1 MAFHLTRQ
9 EIRLLC
15 GRLAYEKGEA
25 YVRERKVGL
34 THIDHD
40 YGVYEAVV
48 SGREDFAVSIEFAQD
63 RSMDASCTCP
73 SLSSYDHHCQHIA
86 AVLIHLHE
94 RMEHGTLL
102 RPYLSTTTVQD
113 GRDGLRQHAAKSML
127 DLFQGPGK
135 DESARQIGRVRFDT
149 RETLEVEFT
158 VRPYPYGYRQ
168 ILFGIEMRLG
178 GKRLYIV
185 QKMREFLSRIARK
198 EAFVFSK
205 HFTFEPLEHC
215 FERENEE
222 VIQLLLE
229 MYQHEAMYREAIN
242 NGSQIAYASTRNAER
257 ILLIPPVFWE
267 RMLSALQKAP
277 LVKWMQGDQEYQG
290 IELAEGNLPLSFS
303 FKQDEDGRELE
314 YQMSVKGLDSLTILE
329 AYGMAQYEGV
339 LYKLGSEPCKRLFKL
354 KQIMEKANTE
364 SIVIEP
370 EQLSPFIEQVV
381 PGLMKLGEVR
391 IAPAISDRI
400 VKAPL
405 QAKLYLDRIRDRLLA
420 GLEFHYGQVMINPL
434 EEKEPTHPHF
444 QILIRDVEKEDQIL
458 EIMQNSLFTQTEAGY
473 FLENEE
479 AEYHFLYHVVPKLE
493 KLVQVYATSAV
504 KTRLH
509 PGQVGA
515 KVKVELK
522 ERTNWL
528 DVQFEFAGI
537 PESEIRQLLHSVEEK
552 RRYYRL
558 PNGSLLP
565 LEGEEFQEI
574 GRFLDAMNIRQADLK
589 GSEVR
594 LPLIRGMRFLD
605 ADQQGRT
612 VQLGKSF
619 RKLLENMRNPDNL
632 DFPLPDSLQHVLRD
646 YQRYGFQWM
655 KTLAHYGFG
664 GILADDMGLGKTLQS
679 IAFLVSVLPQIREQ
693 KLPALIVAPASVVYN
708 WYHELRKFAPQVKA
722 VVADGT
728 KEERDQ
734 RYREMEEVD
743 VFITSYPLV
752 RRDHDHFAKVRF
764 HSLILDEAQAFK
776 NHATQTAHAVKQI
789 QAEHRFALTGTPIEN
804 RLEELWSIYDAVF
817 PALFPSRK
825 AFNELPSEVV
835 AKRIKPFLLR
845 RVKRDVLQELPE
857 KIESIQTSDLLPEQK
872 KLYLSYLVK
881 LQQETL
887 KHLQEKGFQKNR
899 IKILAGLTRLRQLCC
914 HPALFVEEYTGS
926 SAKFEQLL
934 DTLEEC
940 RQAGR
945 RVLVFS
951 QFTEMLG
958 IIGRR
963 LGELGIPYLYLDGQT
978 PVRERVPLCQRFN
991 EGEGD
996 LFLISLKAGGTGLNL
1011 TGADTVILYDLWWN
1025 PAVEEQATDRAHRIG
1040 QKKIVQVI
1048 RLVTQGTVEEK
1059 MYDLQQKKK
1068 HLIDE
1073 VIQPGEE
1080 ALSALTEQEIRE
1092 ILLLE

>member
-15 GRLAYEKGEA
+15 GKLAYEKGEA

-40 YGVYEAVV
+40 FGVYEAVV

-94 RMEHGTLL
+94 RMEHGALL
-102 RPYLSTTTVQD
+102 RPYLSTSAAQG

-127 DLFQGPGK
+127 DLFQGQGK

-149 RETLEVEFT
+149 RETIEVEFT

-168 ILFGIEMRLG
+168 ILFGIEMRIG
-178 GKRLYIV
+178 SKRLYIV
-185 QKMREFLSRIARK
+185 QKMRDFLSRIASK

-205 HFTFEPLEHC
+205 HFTFDPQEHC
-215 FERENEE
+215 FEPEDEE
-222 VIQLLLE
+222 VIQLLLQIF
-229 MYQHEAMYREAIN
+229 QHETMYREAISSS
-242 NGSQIAYASTRNAER
+242 SQISYAGTRNAER
-257 ILLIPPVFWE
+257 TLLIPPVFWE

-277 LVKWMQGDQEYQG
+277 LVKWTQGDQEYQG
-290 IELAEGNLPLSFS
+290 IELAEGNLPLSFA
-303 FKQDEDGRELE
+303 FTQDEDSRQQE

-329 AYGMAQYEGV
+329 AYGMAQYEGA

-354 KQIMEKANTE
+354 KQIMEKANAE

-381 PGLMKLGEVR
+381 PGLMKLGEVQ

-400 VKAPL
+400 VKTPL

-434 EEKEPTHPHF
+434 EEKEPKHPHF
-444 QILIRDVEKEDQIL
+444 QILIRDVEKEQQIL
-458 EIMQNSLFTQTEAGY
+458 DIMQDSMFTQTEAGY

-479 AEYHFLYHVVPKLE
+479 AEYHFLYHIVPKLE
-493 KLVQVYATSAV
+493 KVVQVYATSAV
-504 KTRLH
+504 KTRVH

-528 DVQFEFAGI
+528 EVQFEFAGI
-537 PESEIRQLLHSVEEK
+537 PESEIRQLLQSIEEK

-574 GRFLDAMNIRQADLK
+574 SRFLDAMSIRQADLK

-632 DFPLPDSLQHVLRD
+632 DFPLPDSLHHVLRD

-679 IAFLVSVLPQIREQ
+679 IAFLVSVLPEIREQ

-708 WYHELRKFAPQVKA
+708 WYHELKKFAPQVRA
-722 VVADGT
+722 VIADGT
-728 KEERDQ
+728 KEERDK
-734 RYREMEEVD
+734 RYREMGEVD
-743 VFITSYPLV
+743 VFISSYPLV
-752 RRDHDHFAKVRF
+752 RRDHDHFAKARF
-764 HSLILDEAQAFK
+764 HTLILDEAQAFK

-789 QAEHRFALTGTPIEN
+789 KAVYRFALTGTPIEN

-825 AFNELPSEVV
+825 AFNELHPEVV

-887 KHLQEKGFQKNR
+887 QHLQEKGFQKNR

-945 RVLVFS
+945 RVLLFS

-963 LGELGIPYLYLDGQT
+963 LSELGVPYFYLDGQT

-991 EGEGD
+991 EGERD

-1025 PAVEEQATDRAHRIG
+1025 PAVEEQAADRAHRIG